1 MILSESVAHRTSLE
15 GARVLA
21 VDDDP
26 GVLAM
31 VMSMLRAQGCQ
42 PVGASS
48 AEEAWRLIEDSPMD
62 AVLLDVHLPGMNGH
76 EFLRMLRADPRFALL
91 PVVIVTGSVSREDR
105 LLAASA
111 GVSVYMVKPFDAM
124 ELSLRL
130 SNLLDHKRIVDSL
143 EEGARVMVMMA
154 RTIEARDK
162 YTAGHSERV
171 AKFAADMGRELQLSP
186 REILTL
192 EQGGLVHDIGKVG
205 IRDNLLL
212 KPGALTTEERLEF
225 QLHPGIGVRMI
236 ESLRTQSHLLPV
248 IHHHHE
254 RMDGSGYPDHLS
266 GDGIPLLARITAYAD
281 VFDAVSSL
289 RPYRPAYSVRDS
301 MEIVRHEASRRLL
314 DPELLSVFET
324 VVARIGD
331 APVGLL

>member
-1 MILSESVAHRTSLE
+1 
-15 GARVLA
+15 
-21 VDDDP
+21 
-26 GVLAM
+26 
-31 VMSMLRAQGCQ
+31 
-42 PVGASS
+42 
-48 AEEAWRLIEDSPMD
+48 
-62 AVLLDVHLPGMNGH
+62 
-76 EFLRMLRADPRFALL
+76 
-91 PVVIVTGSVSREDR
+91 
-105 LLAASA
+105 
-111 GVSVYMVKPFDAM
+111 MVKPFDAM

-171 AKFAADMGRELQLSP
+171 AKFAADMGRELRLSP

-301 MEIVRHEASRRLL
+301 VEIVRHEASRRLL
-314 DPELLSVFET
+314 DPELLGVFET

>member
-1 MILSESVAHRTSLE
+1 MNLSETSTHRQSLE
-15 GARVLA
+15 GAHVLT

-31 VMSMLRAQGCQ
+31 VMSMLRAQGCR
-42 PVGASS
+42 PVGAAS
-48 AEEAWRLIEDSPMD
+48 AEEAWRLIEETPVD

-76 EFLRMLRADPRFALL
+76 EFLRMLRGDPRFALL

-105 LLAASA
+105 LLAAAA
-111 GVSVYMVKPFDAM
+111 GVSMYMVKPFDAM

-130 SNLLDHKRIVDSL
+130 SNLLEHKRVVDSL
-143 EEGARVMVMMA
+143 EESARVMVMMA
-154 RTIEARDK
+154 RTVEARDK

-171 AKFAADMGRELQLSP
+171 ARFAADMGRELRLSS

-212 KPGALTTEERLEF
+212 KPGALTTDERLEF
-225 QLHPGIGVRMI
+225 QLHPGIGVRMV

-254 RMDGSGYPDHLS
+254 RLDGSGYPDHLE
-266 GDGIPLLARITAYAD
+266 GDRIPLLARITAFAD

-289 RPYRPAYSVRDS
+289 RPYRPAFSVSDS
-301 MEIVRHEASRRLL
+301 IEIVRHEASRRLL
-314 DPELLSVFET
+314 DPELLPVFET
-324 VVARIGD
+324 VVGRLGE
-331 APVGLL
+331 PSLSLL